1 MTYRPD
7 GLTCSG
13 NSLAAFPVPVPPCG
27 VVVAE
32 DPFDVE
38 LDPEP
43 EPELLEEEP
52 EVSLVCA

>member
-1 MTYRPD
+1 MFGQLPCA
-7 GLTCSG
+7 LP
-13 NSLAAFPVPVPPCG
+13 LPVPDDG

>member
-1 MTYRPD
+1 MF
-7 GLTCSG
+7 GQFAC
-13 NSLAAFPVPVPPCG
+13 AFPVPVPPGG

>member
-1 MTYRPD
+1 MF
-7 GLTCSG
+7 GQ
-13 NSLAAFPVPVPPCG
+13 FPSAVPLPVPPCG
-27 VVVAE
+27 VVVDE

-38 LDPEP
+38 LEPES

>member
-1 MTYRPD
+1 MF
-7 GLTCSG
+7 GQF
-13 NSLAAFPVPVPPCG
+13 AWAFPLPVPPCG

-38 LDPEP
+38 LEPEP

>member
-1 MTYRPD
+1 MF
-7 GLTCSG
+7 GQ
-13 NSLAAFPVPVPPCG
+13 FPCAVPLPVPPCG
-27 VVVAE
+27 VVVDE

-38 LDPEP
+38 LEPES